1 MRMRRKRDG
10 PAICDGS
17 PVWGEGYSR
26 VTPLVRP
33 TLSALF
39 DPNRVDRPHHA
50 KYAGS
55 DVDGE
60 CNHRNGSDIIER
72 QVGLYRVDKQEPS
85 GVGARQQHPKPFE
98 HSPDHLHHFTLSA
111 HLLALRRNVDVA
123 KAYRSAFLTARSGP
137 ERALRSGLSKCARC
151 MPETLHRD
159 ARCGRIDL

>member
-1 MRMRRKRDG
+1 MDPPFATGLQSR
-10 PAICDGS
+10 
-17 PVWGEGYSR
+17 GEGYSR
-26 VTPLVRP
+26 GKPGRAP

-39 DPNRVDRPHHA
+39 DPNRVDRAHHA

-55 DVDGE
+55 GVDGE
-60 CNHRNGSDIIER
+60 RNNRNASVIIER

-85 GVGARQQHPKPFE
+85 GVGARQQHPEPFE

-111 HLLALRRNVDVA
+111 HLLAPRRNVDVA

-137 ERALRSGLSKCARC
+137 ERALRPGLSKCARC

-159 ARCGRIDL
+159 ACCGRIDLSGQRLI